1 MEVHLMGQ
9 ARRRKAVIKELAA
22 RRVESVWNCLGVLR
36 PEMPLPD
43 RKMLAEKVLD
53 LCFDRLVPPPKITI
67 SPAQVQEIVWRT
79 SQCANRYCSMLL
91 FSQEMADELNE
102 FFRSE
107 DED

>member
-1 MEVHLMGQ
+1 MGQ

-43 RKMLAEKVLD
+43 RKVLAEKVLD
-53 LCFDRLVPPPKITI
+53 MCFERMPPPPKIKI

-91 FSQEMADELNE
+91 FSREMADELNE
-102 FFRSE
+102 FFWPE

>member
-22 RRVESVWNCLGVLR
+22 RRVESVWNCLSVLR

-43 RKMLAEKVLD
+43 RKVLAEKVLD
-53 LCFDRLVPPPKITI
+53 MCSDRLVPPPAPKITI
-67 SPAQVQEIVWRT
+67 SPAQVSEIVWRT
-79 SQCANRYCSMLL
+79 SQCANRYCSMVL

-102 FFRSE
+102 FFSPE
-107 DED
+107 E

>member
-1 MEVHLMGQ
+1 MGQ
-9 ARRRKAVIKELAA
+9 ARRRKVVIKELAA

-43 RKMLAEKVLD
+43 RKVLAEKVLD
-53 LCFDRLVPPPKITI
+53 MCFDRLVPPPAPKITI
-67 SPAQVQEIVWRT
+67 SPAQVSEIVWRT

-102 FFRSE
+102 FFRE

>member
-1 MEVHLMGQ
+1 MGQ